1 MRGSGRHSVASIP
14 SFPLWPRPVRQ
25 LFGPLETSARGMG
38 IQQRFLETIAKNIA
52 NAQTTRVPEGGA
64 YRREVALAGADP
76 ASGEPMTVVDPTP
89 GRLVYDPGHPDAN
102 VDGFVEYPNVDVNV
116 EMVDLMLARRVHEA
130 NVSVFQ
136 AAKSMLRRAID
147 L

>member
-1 MRGSGRHSVASIP
+1 VASIP
-14 SFPLWPRPVRQ
+14 SFPFWPRPVRQ

-38 IQQRFLETIAKNIA
+38 VQQRFLETIANNIA

-64 YRREVALAGADP
+64 YHRQIALANGDP
-76 ASGEPMTVVDPTP
+76 GSGETMTVADPTP

-102 VDGFVEYPNVDVNV
+102 ADGFVEYPNVDVSV
-116 EMVDLMLARRVHEA
+116 ETVDLMLARRVHEA

-147 L
+147 I

>member
-1 MRGSGRHSVASIP
+1 MASIP

-38 IQQRFLETIAKNIA
+38 IQQRFLETIATNIA

-64 YRREVALAGADP
+64 YRRQVALASPDP
-76 ASGEPMTVVDPTP
+76 SSGETMTVVDATP

-102 VDGFVEYPNVDVNV
+102 ADGFVEFPNVDVSI
-116 EMVDLMLARRVHEA
+116 ETVDLMLARRVHEA

-147 L
+147 I

>member
-1 MRGSGRHSVASIP
+1 
-14 SFPLWPRPVRQ
+14 
-25 LFGPLETSARGMG
+25 MG
-38 IQQRFLETIAKNIA
+38 IQQRFLETIATNIA
-52 NAQTTRVPEGGA
+52 NAQTTRTPEGGA
-64 YRREVALAGADP
+64 YHRQIALAGADP
-76 ASGEPMTVVDPTP
+76 AGGETLTVADPTP

-102 VDGFVEYPNVDVNV
+102 VDGFVEYPNVDMSV
-116 EMVDLMLARRVHEA
+116 ETVDLMMARRVHEA